1 MFKLNFLLT
10 NEQLGRIQICL
21 MKLKNG
27 QYTYQ
32 SGMRIE
38 LSFLI
43 AAQWR
48 SSYHRY
54 RRTDGWA
61 FPLRRVNLLSA
72 GTPCCCSWCRED
84 SERTLRGL
92 GGLRGLCGLWEDSV
106 DSGRTGRS
114 PSRLKPQG
122 ADTAAHLRTT
132 WLLGNNRGKEEKT
145 CTAAPHLQGVHLVKM
160 GNSSEKCY
168 SPQDRTL
175 TFVDGED
182 ELDCK

>member
-21 MKLKNG
+21 MKLMNG

-48 SSYHRY
+48 SSYRRY

-72 GTPCCCSWCRED
+72 GMPCCCSVVPWGLWQD
-84 SERTLRGL
+84 SERTGRTGRTLWTL
-92 GGLRGLCGLWEDSV
+92 WGLWEDSV
-106 DSGRTGRS
+106 DSERTGRTLWTLGGLAGL
-114 PSRLKPQG
+114 RLAWNLRVRIQQRTYEPRDFWETTAEKRRKPAQ
-122 ADTAAHLRTT
+122 
-132 WLLGNNRGKEEKT
+132 LLHIYRE
-145 CTAAPHLQGVHLVKM
+145 
-160 GNSSEKCY
+160 
-168 SPQDRTL
+168 
-175 TFVDGED
+175 FI
-182 ELDCK
+182 

>member
-48 SSYHRY
+48 SSYRRY

-72 GTPCCCSWCRED
+72 GTPCCCSVVPWGLWQD
-84 SERTLRGL
+84 SERTGRTLW
-92 GGLRGLCGLWEDSV
+92 GLWEDSV

-168 SPQDRTL
+168 NPQDRTL

>member
-72 GTPCCCSWCRED
+72 GMPCCCSVVPWGLWQD

-92 GGLRGLCGLWEDSV
+92 GGLGGLCGLGGLWGLWEDSV
-106 DSGRTGRS
+106 DSGRTLWTLGGLAGL
-114 PSRLKPQG
+114 RLAWNLRVRIQQRTYEPRDFWETTAEKRRKPAQ
-122 ADTAAHLRTT
+122 
-132 WLLGNNRGKEEKT
+132 LLHIYRE
-145 CTAAPHLQGVHLVKM
+145 
-160 GNSSEKCY
+160 
-168 SPQDRTL
+168 
-175 TFVDGED
+175 FI
-182 ELDCK
+182 

>member
-1 MFKLNFLLT
+1 MFKLHFLLT

-21 MKLKNG
+21 MKLMNG

-72 GTPCCCSWCRED
+72 GTPCCCSVVPW
-84 SERTLRGL
+84 
-92 GGLRGLCGLWEDSV
+92 GLWEDSV
-106 DSGRTGRS
+106 DSGRTLWTLGGLAGL
-114 PSRLKPQG
+114 RLAWNLRVRIQQRTYEPRDFWETTAEKRRKPAQ
-122 ADTAAHLRTT
+122 
-132 WLLGNNRGKEEKT
+132 LLHIYRE
-145 CTAAPHLQGVHLVKM
+145 
-160 GNSSEKCY
+160 
-168 SPQDRTL
+168 
-175 TFVDGED
+175 FI
-182 ELDCK
+182 